1 MGSGYV
7 GMALSN
13 FSKRDL
19 CRVCQRLRTFPRRGR
34 GARRQQQRHSIMDEQ
49 ALFAYFAYLEH
60 VAASLEAERYP
71 V

>member
-19 CRVCQRLRTFPRRGR
+19 CRVCQRLRTFHRRGR
-34 GARRQQQRHSIMDEQ
+34 GARRQQQRHNIMDEQ
-49 ALFAYFAYLEH
+49 ALFAHLEN